1 MSKSYRIFLFTKPV
15 FLRQLKTKIKQTTL
29 YSTLCKSTC
38 SALVAFQ
45 EEVNA
50 YRWSDSKQHHIQRF
64 GFENVGLSSKNSH
77 SDAKFFRNHFPSST
91 GTVFCPNCPEKQQP
105 KKPVFKHVTPTETSG
120 IDSIL
125 PLQEAHRRAQPWDVC
140 EVSVAAPAVNR
151 AVLMNTG
158 GAKIPVKVC
167 SSADTIYSSS
177 EGHPYNAVGVMPTV
191 TTSELLIS
199 SGAVLLPSSQ
209 LKVSHLSHI
218 ITDKDL
224 LVTSAPDGHSCCN
237 C

>member
-1 MSKSYRIFLFTKPV
+1 
-15 FLRQLKTKIKQTTL
+15 
-29 YSTLCKSTC
+29 
-38 SALVAFQ
+38 
-45 EEVNA
+45 
-50 YRWSDSKQHHIQRF
+50 
-64 GFENVGLSSKNSH
+64 
-77 SDAKFFRNHFPSST
+77 
-91 GTVFCPNCPEKQQP
+91 
-105 KKPVFKHVTPTETSG
+105 
-120 IDSIL
+120 
-125 PLQEAHRRAQPWDVC
+125 
-140 EVSVAAPAVNR
+140 
-151 AVLMNTG
+151 MNTG

-224 LVTSAPDGHSCCN
+224 SVTSAPDGHSCCN
-237 C
+237 CWRLLYPLALLVHSVALFCYLDGKDISALPLCKSRMEASRALVYCCCSPDWSSSISGRFLHRIWTVMAEDLIAIFLFHSISQSVAHRQAEPIHQNDTGETLFWC